1 MPATDPQS
9 ITGTPGWVDGAPP
22 RDSLRTARRF
32 NSPSGTGHA
41 PLPSPPTDLSPR
53 GPWSGVGR
61 AGGPAQGPA
70 GVGGGRQ
77 PPAGSPGQR
86 GGATAGAHGGGRPGG
101 RRSGGG
107 TAAMWPGAR
116 DSAPLARS
124 VCVGGRTGSYKNGRR
139 ATLFQAS
146 GRHRRPAGRRRV
158 GESMRRGSKS

>member
-77 PPAGSPGQR
+77 PPAGSPGSEGGQR
-86 GGATAGAHGGGRPGG
+86 QGPMGAGDQGGGGAAAAPRPCGPVRGIRHPSRGRFVWAVGPAHTKTAGARP
-101 RRSGGG
+101 
-107 TAAMWPGAR
+107 
-116 DSAPLARS
+116 
-124 VCVGGRTGSYKNGRR
+124 
-139 ATLFQAS
+139 FF
-146 GRHRRPAGRRRV
+146 RRV
-158 GESMRRGSKS
+158 GATDGQRGAVASESL